1 MLVYYYISIIY
12 TVYVWIIIWYWIH
25 NDKKKPEKVA
35 TVMCHKLP
43 PSQLQLLLP
52 PHLRDPSQLIL

>member
-12 TVYVWIIIWYWIH
+12 TVYVWVLIWCWIH

-35 TVMCHKLP
+35 TFLCHKLP
-43 PSQLQLLLP
+43 FIK
-52 PHLRDPSQLIL
+52 D